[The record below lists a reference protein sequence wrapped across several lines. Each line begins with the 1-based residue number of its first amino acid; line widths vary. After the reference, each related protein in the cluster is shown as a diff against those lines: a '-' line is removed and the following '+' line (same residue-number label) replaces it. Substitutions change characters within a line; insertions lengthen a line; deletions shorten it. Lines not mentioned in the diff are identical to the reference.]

1 MRGSPRRFSIAC
13 VLAAWALTHAQSPP
27 NVLLV
32 TLDTVRADRI
42 GAYGYAPA
50 ATPAL
55 DRLAR
60 EGVRFADATTQAP
73 LTAPAHAAIL
83 TGTYPARL
91 GVRDNATTPVPE
103 SATTAAELFKAR
115 GYQTAGFAGAFILA
129 APYGFAQGFDHFDAD
144 FAGFS
149 DSQKLQVQ
157 RRGGAVVDAALAWL
171 NRARPQ
177 PFFAWVHLYDAHAP
191 YEPPAPFDAR
201 FKASPY
207 DGEVAYVDACIG
219 RLVAALEA
227 SSRLDRTIVAVVG
240 DHGESLG
247 EHGEQEHGMFLYEG
261 VLRIPWILRLPGRAH
276 AGLVVAEQ
284 VRAIDV
290 LPTLTALAGMPV
302 PRGDGESVAPVIDG
316 KARRD
321 PPASYAETWY
331 PRWHYGWSELTAIRA
346 EGRKYIAA
354 PRAELYDL
362 RADAAERSNLAGARA
377 PLAAGMAAALTR
389 IAGGFGAA
397 AVAAPQPDAETMARL
412 RSLGYVG
419 MAAPPRPGARLADPK
434 DMIAG
439 AEAFRAGISQA
450 MDALGRNDA
459 AAAVAQLKR
468 LLAVNDRAYELHLFL
483 GDAYAAMRQ
492 FDHALGE
499 YAAAGVL
506 NPRSAAPALSAARAL
521 LTQGDAARARQKA
534 EEAARIEPAAGDVAV
549 VRGMIHERM
558 GEDAQAT
565 AQYEGAIRVNPS
577 DPQARARLASLA
589 MRLKRFDAAQPQF
602 EALLRMGY
610 GPARMHFG
618 LGQIAEAKGDIGR
631 ARSEYRE
638 AVRLEPG
645 FADARAALMRVG
657 G

>member
-290 LPTLTALAGMPV
+290 LPTLAALAGMPV

-610 GPARMHFG
+610 RPARMHFG